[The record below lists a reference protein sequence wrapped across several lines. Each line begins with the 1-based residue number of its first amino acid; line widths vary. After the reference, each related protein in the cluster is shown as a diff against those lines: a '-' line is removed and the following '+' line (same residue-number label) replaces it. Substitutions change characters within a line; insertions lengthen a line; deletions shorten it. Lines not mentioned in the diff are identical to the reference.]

1 MKLVML
7 GPPGVGKGTQA
18 QRLSK
23 EFGIPQIST
32 GDILRNAIQKKTVLG
47 KKANTF
53 MSKGELVPDELMLG
67 IIQETLFSEHAP
79 EGYILD
85 GFPRTVAQ
93 AVGLQKLFEEHN
105 DTLSAVLSLEADENQ
120 IVRRLSS
127 RRTCRNCNALY
138 NLLTMPPKTEG
149 KCDVCSGELY
159 QRDDDRI
166 ETIRNRLRVYK
177 QQTEPLI
184 GFFKSLG
191 VLKSIN
197 ASGAPEEVQKNIIRQ
212 LED

>member
-1 MKLVML
+1 MKIIML

-18 QRLSK
+18 QQLSK

-32 GDILRNAIQKKTVLG
+32 GDILRDAIQKKTALG
-47 KKANTF
+47 EKANTF
-53 MSKGELVPDELMLG
+53 MSKGELVPDEVMLG
-67 IIQETLFSEHAP
+67 IIQETLFSEYAP

-85 GFPRTVAQ
+85 GFPRTIAQ
-93 AVGLQKLFEEHN
+93 AEGLQNLFKEHN
-105 DTLSAVLSLEADENQ
+105 DNISDVISLEADENQ

-127 RRTCRNCNALY
+127 RQTCRNCNALY
-138 NLLTMPPKTEG
+138 NLLTMPPKIEG

-166 ETIRNRLRVYK
+166 ETIQNRLRVYI

-184 GFFKSLG
+184 GFYKSLG
-191 VLKSIN
+191 ILRSIN
-197 ASGAPEEVQKNIIRQ
+197 ASGAPEKVQKNIKRQ

>member
-1 MKLVML
+1 MKLIML

-18 QRLSK
+18 QQLSK

-53 MSKGELVPDELMLG
+53 
-67 IIQETLFSEHAP
+67 
-79 EGYILD
+79 
-85 GFPRTVAQ
+85 
-93 AVGLQKLFEEHN
+93 LQKLFEEHN

-138 NLLTMPPKTEG
+138 NLLTMPPKIEG
-149 KCDVCSGELY
+149 KCDLCSGELY

-166 ETIRNRLRVYK
+166 ETIQNRLRIYK

-184 GFFKSLG
+184 SFYKSLG

-197 ASGAPEEVQKNIIRQ
+197 ASGAPEEVQKNIKRQ